1 MIDPIPLCRS
11 MCSDTAAHHAM
22 NRHIE
27 RHLLLCFRDN
37 DQVRIGVYNHAIAD
51 V

>member
-1 MIDPIPLCRS
+1 MPFDVQQIQV
-11 MCSDTAAHHAM
+11 AHHAM